1 MSTTF
6 FYLKLN
12 FIEPL
17 REIRIQV
24 SSVLY
29 GTMLN
34 SEGKISS
41 TWYVFHRHLFSCLSR
56 RYKIFCFH
64 IGVKQMYRRWN
75 NDTPRP
81 PPLMKNSFSP
91 KYLFVIFIESSFT
104 NICFF
109 RKPPNFIVKGFN
121 SVHPDVWF
129 HVWIPGG
136 ANLTPP
142 PPIFLFWCKYKVFET
157 ILESP
162 WALLQ

>member
-75 NDTPRP
+75 NDP
-81 PPLMKNSFSP
+81 PPTHTYEKQFFTKIFVRHFYRIGTNLII
-91 KYLFVIFIESSFT
+91 YQHLF
-104 NICFF
+104 
-109 RKPPNFIVKGFN
+109 
-121 SVHPDVWF
+121 
-129 HVWIPGG
+129 
-136 ANLTPP
+136 L
-142 PPIFLFWCKYKVFET
+142 
-157 ILESP
+157 
-162 WALLQ
+162 